1 MFIVVNFA
9 KIKQM
14 VLEFIVILMEIDT
27 KDIGKMKFKK
37 DKVFIN
43 FWKLYCKVII
53 FIGKEIWVNGD
64 IFEGFFVNGLKNGKG
79 IFKWKDGSIYEG
91 EFKNNNIEG

>member
-1 MFIVVNFA
+1 MEMFIVVNFA

-43 FWKLYCKVII
+43 F
-53 FIGKEIWVNGD
+53 
-64 IFEGFFVNGLKNGKG
+64 
-79 IFKWKDGSIYEG
+79 
-91 EFKNNNIEG
+91 